1 MKGAKLESEGEEKVK
16 SALEGLTCQLIL
28 MEQRLNELDSG
39 CGDGDCGS
47 TLAAGAKAIQ
57 AALPSLS
64 VGHPLALLSELAS
77 LAENMGGSSGGIYSI
92 LLTTA
97 SRAFKDQVGGSVDP
111 ASWVRG
117 LRLGLEAV
125 MKYGGAEPGDRT
137 MIDALQPVLESL
149 EDSGDQLW
157 QRPGQALPK
166 AAGAAATKTM
176 KAKAGRASYV
186 AADKVVAEDPG
197 AVAAAA
203 WFEALAKVFW

>member
-1 MKGAKLESEGEEKVK
+1 MG
-16 SALEGLTCQLIL
+16 
-28 MEQRLNELDSG
+28 
-39 CGDGDCGS
+39 
-47 TLAAGAKAIQ
+47 AIQ
-57 AALPSLS
+57 ATLPSLS
-64 VGHPLALLSELAS
+64 LAHPLALLSELAG

-137 MIDALQPVLESL
+137 MIDALHPVLESL
-149 EDSGDQLW
+149 EDSGEELW
-157 QRPGQALPK
+157 QRPGQALAK
-166 AAGAAATKTM
+166 AAEA
-176 KAKAGRASYV
+176 AKAGRASYV

-203 WFEALAKVFW
+203 WFEALAK